1 MSNRFMVDAIMC
13 MALMEAVSSREEREE
28 IAADFVSMAN
38 ERCSDSGFNRLSE
51 AITRLRLA
59 KNTS

>member
-1 MSNRFMVDAIMC
+1 
-13 MALMEAVSSREEREE
+13 MEAVSSREEREE